1 LHSGFL
7 NETSGFL
14 NETSGFLNETSGF
27 LNKTRGFQMKPH
39 VIFAG
44 AVLFAAA
51 LVSSSQPPPREQVG
65 PLAGGGFL
73 LNSGWRVKPAGAQIP
88 LDTLP
93 MSSLLSKDGRFLVVL
108 NGGYNPPSLSVLD
121 TKDGHEVGRTAVAD
135 AWLGLAWS
143 QNGRTLWAS
152 GGSRASIFEFSFDE
166 SGKLTPARTFEIVK
180 DAARSKNDFIGDVTL
195 APDGHLL
202 YACDLYNDSIVAV
215 NPQSGIVI
223 DRFKTGRRPYRILF
237 NPDGK
242 SFYVTSWA
250 DGSVYRHQTTNGAI
264 LQTLRLGAHPTDML
278 WRDRA
283 TRAEEGDDAGDQPS
297 FKARIFVAAAN
308 TNSVYSVGVSDNGE
322 LRVVET
328 INVSTTPNHPLGMT
342 PSALAMSADQNRLY
356 VICSD
361 ANAAAVVDVSAAR
374 SQVLGFVPT
383 GWYPTAATALA
394 DGRLVVL
401 NGKGSQ
407 SYPNPKGPIPT
418 VRQRNL
424 DIQYVAHIQTG
435 SASFIP
441 ALTDDALANYTEQVK
456 SNSPYSDEKLD
467 ATPEGIPAAIQH
479 VIYIV
484 KENRSYDQVLGDLGK
499 GEADPSLCL
508 FKENVGPNHHK
519 LARDFVLFDNFY
531 VNSDVSADGHNWS
544 TSAIAN
550 DFVQKMWPTNYGNR
564 NPNYGFEGGEPAAYP
579 PAGYLWT
586 NAAAAGISMRNYGYW
601 VENKKE
607 AGPDG
612 VQIEKVLDTTLAK
625 VTNMK
630 YRSFDLNY
638 PDVNRAQIFLDDLKQ
653 FESANQM
660 PSLMFMRL
668 GNDHTSGT
676 TPGKIAPLS
685 AFADN
690 DYALGMIVEA
700 LSRSKFWGSTAIFVL
715 EDDAQNGPDHV
726 DSHRSPAYLL
736 SAYTHTGTVDSHMYN
751 TTSVLRTIELILHLR
766 PMTHFDAGAR
776 PMVAAFSQQA
786 SLAPYQA
793 EKPRISLEE
802 RNPANSATAARS
814 AQMDF
819 SQADLNDD
827 DALNDILWRAIR
839 GTDPPA
845 PVRSMFAK

>member
-1 LHSGFL
+1 M
-7 NETSGFL
+7 
-14 NETSGFLNETSGF
+14 
-27 LNKTRGFQMKPH
+27 RPH
-39 VIFAG
+39 IIFA
-44 AVLFAAA
+44 AFVLFAAA

-73 LNSGWRVKPAGAQIP
+73 LNSGWRVKPAGVQIP

-108 NGGYNPPSLSVLD
+108 NGGFNPPSLSVLD
-121 TKDGHEVGRTAVAD
+121 TKDGHEVGRTPVTD
-135 AWLGLAWS
+135 AWLGLAFS
-143 QNGRTLWAS
+143 SNGRTLWVG
-152 GGSRASIFEFSFDE
+152 GGSQAAVYEFSFDE
-166 SGKLTPARTFEIVK
+166 NGKLAPTRTFEIVK
-180 DAARSKNDFIGDVTL
+180 GAARSARDFIGDV
-195 APDGHLL
+195 AIDPDGHLL
-202 YACDLYNDSIVAV
+202 YACDLYHDAIVVV
-215 NPQSGIVI
+215 NTQSGIVI

-250 DGSVYRHQTTNGAI
+250 DGSLYRHQTSNGAL
-264 LQTLRLGAHPTDML
+264 LQTLRLGAHPTDMI

-283 TRAEEGDDAGDQPS
+283 TRAEEGEESAQQPG
-297 FKARIFVAAAN
+297 FKARIFVPAAN
-308 TNSVYSVGVSDNGE
+308 TNNVYAVGVSDNGD

-342 PSALAMSADQNRLY
+342 PSALAISPDQSHLY
-356 VICSD
+356 VVCSD
-361 ANAAAVVDVSAAR
+361 ANAAAVVDVTAAR
-374 SQVLGFVPT
+374 SEVLGFVPT
-383 GWYPTAATALA
+383 GWYPTAARALS

-401 NGKGSQ
+401 NGKGSR
-407 SYPNPKGPIPT
+407 SYPNPNGPNPT
-418 VRQRNL
+418 KRQSNL
-424 DIQYVAHIQTG
+424 NIQYVAHIQTG

-441 ALTDDALANYTEQVK
+441 ALTDDSLAGYTAEVS
-456 SNSPYSDEKLD
+456 SNSPYTDEKLD
-467 ATPEGIPAAIQH
+467 ANSAAIPAAIQH

-484 KENRSYDQVLGDLGK
+484 KENRSYDQVLGDIGK
-499 GEADPSLCL
+499 GESDPSLCL
-508 FKENVGPNHHK
+508 FKENAGPNHHK
-519 LARDFVLFDNFY
+519 LAREFVLFDNFY

-550 DFVQKMWPTNYGNR
+550 DYVEKMWPSNYGGR

-586 NAAAAGISMRNYGYW
+586 NAASAGVSMRNYGYW

-607 AGPDG
+607 PGEDG
-612 VQIEKVLDTTLAK
+612 VQIQAVLDPALAK
-625 VTNMK
+625 VTNLK
-630 YRSFDLNY
+630 YRSFDLDY
-638 PDVNRAQIFLDDLKQ
+638 PDVKRARTFLDDLAQ

-660 PSLMFMRL
+660 PALIFMRL

-676 TPGKIAPLS
+676 APGKIAPLS

-690 DYALGMIVEA
+690 DYALGMIVEGV
-700 LSRSKFWGSTAIFVL
+700 SRSKFWGSTAIFVL

-726 DSHRSPAYLL
+726 DSHRSPAFLI
-736 SAYTHTGTVDSHMYN
+736 SPYTHTGAIDSNMYN
-751 TTSVLRTIELILHLR
+751 TTSVLRTMELILHLR

-776 PMVAAFSQQA
+776 PMIASFSGQA
-786 SLAPYQA
+786 SPAPYQA

-814 AQMDF
+814 ARMDF

-827 DALNDILWRAIR
+827 DELNDILWRAIR

-845 PVRSMFAK
+845 PVRSMFGR